1 MPKLISRWFR
11 RRDILVVMEE
21 EEDEFRCTYSHS
33 SHFSQ
38 YQYVQTEQE
47 ERFVLLSDANNQVLD
62 WQSFR
67 MTNCMMNSHFVF
79 QTISLLWPR
88 AMQFLL
94 CDATNERMFMRGGVQ
109 RTTVMPSNGTIRPA
123 LTSGLFYE
131 HILNGFRTLNS
142 CDERSSCGSC
152 QRSRAVHS

>member
-1 MPKLISRWFR
+1 L
-11 RRDILVVMEE
+11 
-21 EEDEFRCTYSHS
+21 RCTYSHS
-33 SHFSQ
+33 PHSSQ
-38 YQYVQTEQE
+38 EQYVPTEQE
-47 ERFVLLSDANNQVLD
+47 ERFVLLSDASTQVLD

-94 CDATNERMFMRGGVQ
+94 CDATNERMSIRGGV
-109 RTTVMPSNGTIRPA
+109 RHTMVMPSNCIICPA
-123 LTSGLFYE
+123 LTSELFYE

-152 QRSRAVHS
+152 QRSREVHS